1 MKHETAGD
9 PMTDLRWTRKT
20 TEKIANELHLLGI
33 SVSART
39 VSRLLRQMD
48 FSLRVNHK
56 KRSNGS
62 PKNRDEQFSQ
72 IADLRELCATGCNPL
87 ISIDTKKKEL
97 VGDFKNPG
105 VAWNQ
110 EPEAVNDHDFRSLAS
125 GIAIPYGVYDM
136 LANRGTLF
144 VGTSSDTPRF
154 AVESVEKWWR
164 TEGRTRYPDS
174 NRLAILADGG
184 GSNGSRCRVW
194 KWGLQNMLCDR
205 HGLIVT
211 VAHYPPGASKWNPI
225 EHRLFSEISKNWAGK
240 PLRSYETILKLIRST
255 RTTTGL
261 RIRAHLVRKKYLKG
275 IKVTN
280 HQMDELDLEEHDPLP
295 RWNYT
300 LHPRV

>member
-1 MKHETAGD
+1 
-9 PMTDLRWTRKT
+9 MTDLRWTRKT
-20 TEKIANELHLLGI
+20 TEKIANELYLLGI

-39 VSRLLRQMD
+39 VSRLLKQMD

-62 PKNRDEQFSQ
+62 SKNRDEQFSQ
-72 IADLRELCATGCNPL
+72 IADLRELFAADCNPI

-97 VGDFKNPG
+97 VGNFKNPG

-110 EPEAVNDHDFRSLAS
+110 EPEEVNDHDFRSLAS

-144 VGTSSDTPRF
+144 VGMSSDTPRF

-164 TEGRTRYPDS
+164 TEGQARYPDS

-194 KWGLQNMLCDR
+194 KWGLQNLLCDR
-205 HGLIVT
+205 HGLTVT

-240 PLRSYETILKLIRST
+240 PLRSHETVLKLIRGT
-255 RTTTGL
+255 KTTTGL
-261 RIRAHLVRKKYLKG
+261 RVRAHLVRKKYRKG
-275 IKVTN
+275 IKVTG
-280 HQMDELDLEEHDPLP
+280 HQMDELDLERHHPLP
-295 RWNYT
+295 LWNYT